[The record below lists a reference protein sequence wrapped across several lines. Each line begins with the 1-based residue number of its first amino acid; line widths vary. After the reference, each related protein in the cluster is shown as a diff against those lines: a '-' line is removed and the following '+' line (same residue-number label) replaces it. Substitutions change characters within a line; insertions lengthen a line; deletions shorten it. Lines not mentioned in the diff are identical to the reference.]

1 MSLPSYFDWR
11 SREKK
16 ESRLAKYLDYTPN
29 EDFLN
34 TDDLDVYMK
43 AIKSRQDE
51 NKRIS
56 KMTPLEQ
63 LEYYER
69 KNQLEDNLIN
79 PKEIQEPTTTKYDSN
94 EPIYLIL
101 ENRLGFQLTIKT
113 ELIKEYTMPN
123 KDKSQNKCDYLILI
137 MKIAD
142 IEQLEYGAM
151 EFIKKAQ
158 IFNVYQVYKDGKKEK
173 VTVPWKDNYMEMV
186 NSLQVV
192 TVGQDE
198 IIIEIGV

>member
-1 MSLPSYFDWR
+1 MSLPSYFDWG

-63 LEYYER
+63 IEYYER

-79 PKEIQEPTTTKYDSN
+79 PKEVQEPIISEHESN

-101 ENRLGFQLTIKT
+101 ENRLGFQLPIKT
-113 ELIKEYTMPN
+113 ELIKEYIMPN
-123 KDKSQNKCDYLILI
+123 KDKSQNKCDYFILI

-142 IEQLEYGAM
+142 IEQLDYGVM

-158 IFNVYQVYKDGKKEK
+158 IFNIYSVYKDGRKEK
-173 VTVPWKDNYMEMV
+173 VTVPWKDDYMDMI
-186 NSLQVV
+186 NKYQVV
-192 TVGQDE
+192 TIGQDE